1 MRKDIGLGKRRKP
14 IEKKTLGL
22 LLPPL
27 LISGVDILILEKV
40 IRQENEEA

>member
-14 IEKKTLGL
+14 IEKKPLGL

-27 LISGVDILILEKV
+27 LISGVDKYINIGKSDSS
-40 IRQENEEA
+40 RN